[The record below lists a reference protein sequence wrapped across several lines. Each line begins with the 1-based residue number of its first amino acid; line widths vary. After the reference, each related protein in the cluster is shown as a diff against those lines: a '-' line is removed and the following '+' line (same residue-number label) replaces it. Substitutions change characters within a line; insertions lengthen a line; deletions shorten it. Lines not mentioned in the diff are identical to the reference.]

1 MDHFEWNF
9 RQNIAWHILVEK
21 STPDWKATRDLAFLD
36 WLLLCPLLKPSV
48 SLSIKTRN
56 RRLSFQNSTQSMKDV
71 SRLPLQILFPFRTTI
86 HNSVPDDFPVH
97 GDNKF
102 SFRDHVLRV
111 TYPLVSPAIR
121 ACKTNSSFASLYGQL
136 NGWLPSEAVTGLM
149 PPCTVLSISVKTE
162 KHVMD
167 TLLFIFIL
175 VPVTAVQS
183 KQWSSRGSTI
193 PMILGQLGLGPK

>member
-71 SRLPLQILFPFRTTI
+71 SRLP
-86 HNSVPDDFPVH
+86 PVH

-111 TYPLVSPAIR
+111 TYPLVSPSIR